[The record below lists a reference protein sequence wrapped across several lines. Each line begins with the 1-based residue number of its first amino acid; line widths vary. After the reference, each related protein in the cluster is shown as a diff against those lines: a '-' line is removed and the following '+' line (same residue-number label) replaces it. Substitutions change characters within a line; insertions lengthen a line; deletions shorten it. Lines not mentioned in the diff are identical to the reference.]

1 MGDGALRR
9 VAPRFLLPFHLVRAQ
24 DNALLCP
31 LYLDDALV
39 APSSGTCTVYDA
51 SNQVVSTG
59 SVSITASVATYT
71 VDAADVPSTRNY
83 QTGWRV
89 EFELAVDGV
98 TNLYRNRAHLVR
110 SELHPVITD
119 QDLYDIRSAL
129 DPARQAS
136 CIHSRQ
142 GFQDKRDAAWV
153 RLMGMLARNGSL
165 PHLIV
170 DPLELR
176 EAHLMLTLA
185 LIYDDFSTTLNEA
198 YAAEAERF
206 HDRFRAEFGDLKL
219 EYDLDGDGDADQTRP
234 AMGSV
239 WLTGRL

>member
-9 VAPRFLLPFHLVRAQ
+9 VAPRFLLPFYIVRAQ
-24 DNALLCP
+24 DNDLLCP

-39 APSSGTCTVYDA
+39 APSSGTCAVYDA

-110 SELHPVITD
+110 SELHPVIID
-119 QDLYDIRSAL
+119 QDLYDIRSSL
-129 DPARQAS
+129 DPARGA
-136 CIHSRQ
+136 CIHSRR

-153 RLMGMLARNGSL
+153 KLLAELAKKGSL

-176 EAHLMLTLA
+176 EVHLCMTLA
-185 LIYDDFSTTLNEA
+185 LIFDDFSTTLNEA
-198 YAAEAERF
+198 YAADAERF
-206 HDRFRAEFGDLKL
+206 REQARAEFQDLQL
-219 EYDLDGDGDADQTRP
+219 QYDTDGDGDADQTRP

-239 WLTGRL
+239 WLNGRL